1 MKKGLLMK
9 EFMTLVSYRVNR
21 FTAFLMKLAL
31 WLAIALC
38 IAMTVSTLG
47 QVFCRHTQ
55 LFLFESS
62 EEIARFSMCWLAM
75 LGSAVALRQGRH
87 LGVRVLVDR
96 LPAGFYDKW
105 LAPLIQLVMLAFF
118 VMVVVKGWQFA
129 MRGAYQVSP
138 SLMLPMMYP
147 YLCLPVGG
155 ALMALSVL
163 ADMLQDR
170 FPTEAG
176 SNASIASTVMED
188 LGEIAAETEKA
199 VEIFDPLSKPRKD

>member
-1 MKKGLLMK
+1 MKDV
-9 EFMTLVSYRVNR
+9 MTQVSYWVNR
-21 FTAFLMKLAL
+21 LTAFLMKVAL

-47 QVFCRHTQ
+47 QVFCRFTQ

-96 LPAGFYDKW
+96 LPHGVYDKW

-118 VMVVVKGWQFA
+118 LLVVVKGWQFA

-138 SLMLPMMYP
+138 ALMTPMMYP

-155 ALMALSVL
+155 ALMALSVI

-176 SNASIASTVMED
+176 SNASIATSVMED
-188 LGEIAAETEKA
+188 MGEIAAKTEA
-199 VEIFDPLSKPRKD
+199 PADVFDPLSNPRNHD

>member
-1 MKKGLLMK
+1 MND
-9 EFMTLVSYRVNR
+9 FMTLISYQVNR
-21 FTAFLMKLAL
+21 LTAFLMRIAL

-96 LPAGFYDKW
+96 LPHGVYDKW
-105 LAPLIQLVMLAFF
+105 LAPLIQLTMLAFF
-118 VMVVVKGWQFA
+118 VLVMVKGWNFA

-138 SLMLPMMYP
+138 ALMTPMMYP

-155 ALMALSVL
+155 ALMALSVI

-176 SNASIASTVMED
+176 SNASIATSVMED
-188 LGEIAAETEKA
+188 MGEIAAQTETPAE
-199 VEIFDPLSKPRKD
+199 VFDPLNNPKKDDE

>member
-1 MKKGLLMK
+1 MKDV
-9 EFMTLVSYRVNR
+9 MTQVSYRVNR
-21 FTAFLMKLAL
+21 LTAFLMKVAL

-38 IAMTVSTLG
+38 ILMTVATLG
-47 QVFCRHTQ
+47 QVFCRFTQ

-96 LPAGFYDKW
+96 LPHGVYDKW

-118 VMVVVKGWQFA
+118 LLVVVKGWNFA

-138 SLMLPMMYP
+138 ALMTPMMYP

-155 ALMALSVL
+155 ALMALSVI

-176 SNASIASTVMED
+176 SNASIATTVMED
-188 LGEIAAETEKA
+188 MGEIAAKTEA
-199 VEIFDPLSKPRKD
+199 PAEVFDPLSNPKNDGE

>member
-1 MKKGLLMK
+1 MKDV
-9 EFMTLVSYRVNR
+9 MTQVSYRVNR
-21 FTAFLMKLAL
+21 LTAFLMKVAL

-38 IAMTVSTLG
+38 ILMTVATLG
-47 QVFCRHTQ
+47 QVFCRFTQ

-96 LPAGFYDKW
+96 LPHGVYDKW

-118 VMVVVKGWQFA
+118 LLVVVKGWNFA

-138 SLMLPMMYP
+138 ALMTPMMYP

-155 ALMALSVL
+155 ALMALSVI

-176 SNASIASTVMED
+176 SNASIATTVMED
-188 LGEIAAETEKA
+188 MGEIAAQTENA
-199 VEIFDPLSKPRKD
+199 AEVFDPLSNPKKDDE

>member
-1 MKKGLLMK
+1 MKDV
-9 EFMTLVSYRVNR
+9 MTQVSYRVNR
-21 FTAFLMKLAL
+21 LTAFLMKVAL

-47 QVFCRHTQ
+47 QVFCRFTQ

-96 LPAGFYDKW
+96 LPHGVYDKW

-118 VMVVVKGWQFA
+118 LLVVVKGWNFA

-138 SLMLPMMYP
+138 ALMTPMMYP

-155 ALMALSVL
+155 ALMALSVI

-176 SNASIASTVMED
+176 SNASIATSVMED
-188 LGEIAAETEKA
+188 MGEIAAKTEA
-199 VEIFDPLSKPRKD
+199 PADVFDPLSNPKNDGE

>member
-1 MKKGLLMK
+1 MKDV
-9 EFMTLVSYRVNR
+9 MTQVSYWVNR
-21 FTAFLMKLAL
+21 LTAFLMKVAL

-47 QVFCRHTQ
+47 QVFCRFTQ
-55 LFLFESS
+55 LFLFETS

-96 LPAGFYDKW
+96 LPHGVYDKW

-118 VMVVVKGWQFA
+118 LLVVVKGWQFA

-138 SLMLPMMYP
+138 ALMTPMMYP

-155 ALMALSVL
+155 ALMALSVI

-176 SNASIASTVMED
+176 SNASIATTVMED
-188 LGEIAAETEKA
+188 MGEIAAQTENA
-199 VEIFDPLSKPRKD
+199 AEVFDPLSNPKKDDE

>member
-1 MKKGLLMK
+1 MKN
-9 EFMTLVSYRVNR
+9 FMTLISYQVNR
-21 FTAFLMKLAL
+21 FTAFLMKVAL
-31 WLAIALC
+31 VLCVVFC
-38 IAMTVSTLG
+38 IAMTAATLG
-47 QVFCRHTQ
+47 QVFCRYTQ

-62 EEIARFSMCWLAM
+62 DEIARFSMCWLAM

-87 LGVRVLVDR
+87 LGVRVLVER
-96 LPAGFYDKW
+96 LPEGLYDKW

-118 VMVVVKGWQFA
+118 LLVVAKGWQFA

-138 SLMLPMMYP
+138 SLELPMMYP

-155 ALMALSVL
+155 ALMALSVF

-176 SNASIASTVMED
+176 SNASIATTVMED
-188 LGEIAAETEKA
+188 MGEIAAQTENA
-199 VEIFDPLSKPRKD
+199 AEVFDPLSNPKKDDE

>member
-1 MKKGLLMK
+1 MKDV
-9 EFMTLVSYRVNR
+9 MTQVSYWVNR
-21 FTAFLMKLAL
+21 LTAFLMKVAL

-47 QVFCRHTQ
+47 QVFCRFTQ
-55 LFLFESS
+55 LFLFETS

-96 LPAGFYDKW
+96 LPHGVYDKW

-118 VMVVVKGWQFA
+118 LLVVVKGWQFA

-138 SLMLPMMYP
+138 ALMTPMMYP

-155 ALMALSVL
+155 ALMALSVI

-176 SNASIASTVMED
+176 SNASIATSVMED
-188 LGEIAAETEKA
+188 MGEIAAKTEA
-199 VEIFDPLSKPRKD
+199 PADVFDPLSNPRNHD